1 MSWHSR
7 GFITTALHDGMC
19 DLAAAVDCILA
30 ASNGA
35 SGDVDPALVRLY
47 RMVQAAR
54 ADAVAMCQEIE
65 QPEE

>member
-7 GFITTALHDGMC
+7 DFITTALYDGMC
-19 DLAAAVDCILA
+19 DLAAAVDRILA
-30 ASNGA
+30 ASDGA

-47 RMVQAAR
+47 RTVRAAR
-54 ADAVAMCQEIE
+54 EDAVAMCQEIE